1 MVKKERYS
9 GATPAGAHELR
20 AARAFLDR
28 AGYTRDGVRKVLQS
42 DQHLTAQPGEMA
54 VFERRVAGKSPL
66 ETLIKLLLIGQ
77 TLKPAE
83 VKSSIGPEGLGQLAE
98 AGIVELSASGARATV
113 RLLPHGDIVVACD
126 RTYHGDRESQNADLV
141 TGVTSPA
148 ILLADLTMRKPARS
162 ALDLGTGG
170 GIQAL
175 LLAKHSERVVAVD
188 INPRALDYTR
198 LNAGLNGIENIE
210 VRLGSWFEPVAG
222 ERFDIVTANPPYVMS
237 PDATYLY
244 RDSGMKGDSLCQQ
257 IVRAIPQHLEEGGF
271 GHVLISWAIRGGEE
285 WSAPLHRWIDGLPCD
300 VWLLHYLT
308 EDPLTQAGKWNQ
320 GLIGRGSKEYGAA
333 LDRWTEYYEREGI
346 DQIGFGAVV
355 MRRRSDARHWVRA
368 DTFRAGGGS
377 SAGLLAR
384 VFEAEDF
391 LQALRDDTKLLDE
404 RFALVPEHRLEQSMR
419 SRDGVWRQEEVKLT
433 LTQGISFTG
442 SLDRATAQVLQ
453 EFDGRR
459 TLRQAVAAAGRE
471 LGLPARDVATLTQT
485 GVGMARRLYQL
496 GFLIRT
502 ESPRVGKTA

>member
-1 MVKKERYS
+1 
-9 GATPAGAHELR
+9 
-20 AARAFLDR
+20 
-28 AGYTRDGVRKVLQS
+28 
-42 DQHLTAQPGEMA
+42 MA
-54 VFERRVAGKSPL
+54 VFERRVAGKSQL

-83 VKSSIGPEGLGQLAE
+83 VRTSLGPDGLAE
-98 AGIVELSASGARATV
+98 LAAAGIVEVSARGVRATV

-126 RTYHGDRESQNADLV
+126 RTYHGDRGSPRADLV

-148 ILLADLTMRKPARS
+148 ILLADLTIRKSARS

-188 INPRALDYTR
+188 INPRALDYAR
-198 LNAGLNGIENIE
+198 LNAGLNGIQNIE

-237 PDATYLY
+237 PDTTYLY
-244 RDSGMKGDSLCQQ
+244 RDSGMKGDSLCRQ
-257 IVRAIPQHLEEGGF
+257 IVRAIPEHLEEGGF

-285 WSAPLHRWIDGLPCD
+285 WSAPLRRWIEGLPCD

-320 GLIGRGSKEYGAA
+320 GLIGEDAKEYGAA
-333 LDRWTEYYEREGI
+333 LDRWTEYYRREGI

-355 MRRRSDARHWVRA
+355 MRRRSDAPNWVRA

-391 LQALRDDTKLLDE
+391 LQALGDDGNLLDE
-404 RFALVPEHRLEQSMR
+404 KFALVPEHRLEQSMR
-419 SRDGVWRQEEVKLT
+419 SRDGVWQQEEVRLT
-433 LTQGISFTG
+433 LTQGISFTA
-442 SLDRATAQVLQ
+442 SMDRATAQLVQ
-453 EFDGRR
+453 ELDGRR
-459 TLRQAVAAAGRE
+459 TLRQAVSAAGRE
-471 LGLPARDVATLTQT
+471 LGLAPRDVVTLAQT
-485 GVGMARRLYQL
+485 AVGMARRLHQL
-496 GFLIRT
+496 GFLVRS
-502 ESPRVGKTA
+502 ESPGRAGPARPAHK